1 MWLCGFFP
9 SIVVIVPYLLPYE
22 WGVMPVALYKPT
34 KDRENLEREVQQLR
48 EEKIYQDAVIMNM
61 KKQLNLDWFWKRLIF
76 SSFDWILL
84 EWLKLIPSA
93 TDSKL
98 ST

>member
-1 MWLCGFFP
+1 MIYAPFSVSGVKRGIGMMWLCGFFP

-61 KKQLNLDWFWKRLIF
+61 KKQLNLDWFWELLIF
-76 SSFDWILL
+76 
-84 EWLKLIPSA
+84 
-93 TDSKL
+93 
-98 ST
+98 